1 MNAHDRQYLDAWE
14 ELSPAQRR
22 ELKAAGITGP
32 ELMSYTTLRPECT
45 REVAVPPVDPFAAPV
60 VEDKIYEVVRRLVG
74 ELLSQS
80 NPALAIECLSVVT
93 GISYLGNSMTDIAR
107 RHGVTRAAVSKRC
120 VELSEALGLEPSRAM
135 RSKKARKS
143 YAKRARDQH
152 NKFEH

>member
-1 MNAHDRQYLDAWE
+1 MNPNDRQYMEAWA
-14 ELSPAQRR
+14 ELTPEQRK

-45 REVAVPPVDPFAAPV
+45 REVSVPPTEPFATPV
-60 VEDKIYEVVRRLVG
+60 DEERIYEVVRRLVG

-80 NPALAIECLSVVT
+80 NPALAIECLSLVT
-93 GISYLGNSMTDIAR
+93 GIGYIGNTMTDIAKS
-107 RHGVTRAAVSKRC
+107 HGVTRAAVSKRC

-135 RSKKARKS
+135 RSKKARNS

-152 NKFEH
+152 NRYEH